1 MINEDT
7 QPLNIRKENPYAG
20 HSDYHQYFLLKPF
33 STRRHLQMD
42 TDFVKKEIKN
52 LLKNYRKMDKKTR
65 LRLNELGFEIVS
77 DRNHY
82 KITHP
87 SSSNMIVTLG
97 KTVSDYRA
105 GRNTARYLC
114 MLV

>member
-1 MINEDT
+1 MKI
-7 QPLNIRKENPYAG
+7 LFG
-20 HSDYHQYFLLKPF
+20 
-33 STRRHLQMD
+33 RRHIKMD
-42 TDFVKKEIKN
+42 SEFVKKEIKL

-65 LRLNELGFEIVS
+65 LRLNELGFEITS
-77 DRNHY
+77 DGKHY

-87 SSSNMIVTLG
+87 SNCSLKVTLG

-114 MLV
+114 TLV